1 MTTASPLRL
10 SLRTRI
16 ALVATAVVTVL
27 LWAGG
32 RLIVR
37 DSSAA
42 LERSL
47 DTHVAAAAGDVAGQL
62 REGRST
68 EEILLSP
75 GNGPFP
81 QPTVQIRTP
90 DGALRASVAQ
100 GFSLSYGPDDGPPPL
115 ARPAVPVGPPSP
127 PAPPEPPEPA
137 LHLLD
142 AAAGWSVARVEVAGA
157 DRNLVVLAG
166 APYTVVGPALAPFE
180 DRLRV
185 AVPIAGLLTA
195 VLASLLAQ
203 RALRP
208 VERMREEAQAV
219 TETSLSRRVPEPA
232 TNDEIGRLARTFN
245 GMLARLEAAQSR
257 QRQFVSDASHELRSP
272 VAVLRSSLE
281 VARAHPESTSWP
293 DTVGDLLAVTDRLEH
308 LVDDLLLLARLGEA
322 GRPVPDDEVDLDEV
336 VGEEVRLRAA
346 LPVSLTRLEAARV
359 TGSRGDL
366 GRVVA
371 NLLDNATRYART
383 TVEVS
388 VRRNGSSVVLAVDD
402 DGPGVPAAESDRV
415 FERFVRLDAGRARTG
430 GGAGLGL
437 AVVRETV
444 AAHGGAT
451 TVTGSPLGGARFL
464 VTLPLAGPA
473 GAGDGVPGD

>member
-1 MTTASPLRL
+1 M
-10 SLRTRI
+10 
-16 ALVATAVVTVL
+16 
-27 LWAGG
+27 
-32 RLIVR
+32 
-37 DSSAA
+37 
-42 LERSL
+42 
-47 DTHVAAAAGDVAGQL
+47 
-62 REGRST
+62 
-68 EEILLSP
+68 
-75 GNGPFP
+75 
-81 QPTVQIRTP
+81 
-90 DGALRASVAQ
+90 
-100 GFSLSYGPDDGPPPL
+100 
-115 ARPAVPVGPPSP
+115 
-127 PAPPEPPEPA
+127 
-137 LHLLD
+137 
-142 AAAGWSVARVEVAGA
+142 
-157 DRNLVVLAG
+157 VLAG